1 MSAAAAVHDT
11 DPAADRLRFAVEG
24 MTCASCAARVQKVL
38 GRQPGVAEAR
48 VNFATAQATVRT
60 ADEPASAEQLVA
72 AVTGIGYGLEPL
84 DIAAPAEAV
93 SVQQSERE
101 AEVRL
106 WRWRPVVAWP
116 LAAVVLYLSVFHTH
130 QPWASDLAWALATPV
145 QFIVGWPILV
155 SAWTRARNRQM
166 NMDTLVM
173 LGTMAA
179 YLFSAARIVLD
190 QHADHYF
197 DTAAVIM
204 AAIVTGRFFEARA
217 KNRAGH
223 AIAALLELGAKQA
236 RLRTADGGE
245 RLIDIADVQPGDVM
259 VVRPGEKVPTD
270 GVVVE
275 GASAVDESMLTGESV
290 PVDKNVGDTVI
301 GATVNASGLLIVR
314 ADKVGAGTALA
325 QIVRLVEEAQGG
337 QSAVARLADRI
348 SAVFVPSVIGIA
360 TLTLLGWV
368 LFVGAPVHGLVAAV
382 AVLIIA
388 CPCALGLAT
397 PTAILVGTG
406 RGAALGVLFKG
417 GEVLEASRQIDAV
430 VFDKTG
436 TLTQGRMR
444 LVGTAGHE
452 QTLALAAAAE
462 SGSEHP
468 IGVAV
473 VDAAREHDLAIL
485 PVAGFTSTAGHG
497 VRGTVDGREVLV
509 GRDRMFAEAGWPISE
524 ELAAASES
532 FENEAATA
540 FYVGWDGQARGV
552 VAVADTVKDD
562 ARTAVTALRESG
574 IKTVM
579 ITGDN
584 RRTAQAVAEAVGI
597 DRVLAEVLPADKAAE
612 VRRLQDEGLKVA
624 MVGDGVN
631 DAPALVQAD
640 LGIAIGTGTDVA
652 IESSDITLLGGSL
665 SGVVTAIALARRT
678 HRTIWQN
685 LFWAFAYNT
694 VLIPVAALGLLDP
707 ILAGAAMGI
716 SSVTV
721 VANSLRLSTF
731 GRRGA
736 THSV

>member
-1 MSAAAAVHDT
+1 MNAAAVQDT
-11 DPAADRLRFAVEG
+11 DPAADRLHFAVEG

-38 GRQPGVAEAR
+38 GRQPGVAEAH
-48 VNFATAQATVRT
+48 VNFATAQATVVT
-60 ADEPASAEQLVA
+60 AGEPASAEQLVA
-72 AVTGIGYGLEPL
+72 AVTGIGYGLAPL
-84 DIAAPAEAV
+84 DIAAPAETV
-93 SVQQSERE
+93 SVQQSERD

-130 QPWASDLAWALATPV
+130 QPWASDVAWALATPV

-173 LGTMAA
+173 LGTLAA
-179 YLFSAARIVLD
+179 YLFSAARIAID

-245 RLIDIADVQPGDVM
+245 RLVDIADVQPGDVM

-270 GVVVE
+270 GVVIE

-301 GATVNASGLLIVR
+301 GAAVNASGLLVVR

-337 QSAVARLADRI
+337 QAAVARLADRI
-348 SAVFVPSVIGIA
+348 SAVFVPAVIGIA
-360 TLTLLGWV
+360 ALTLLGWA
-368 LFVGAPVHGLVAAV
+368 LFAGAPTHGLIAAV

-436 TLTQGRMR
+436 TLTHGRMR

-452 QTLALAAAAE
+452 QTLALAAAVE

-468 IGVAV
+468 IAAAV
-473 VDAAREHDLAIL
+473 VDAAREHGLAIL
-485 PVAGFTSTAGHG
+485 LVAGFTSTAGHG
-497 VRGTVDGREVLV
+497 VRGIVGGREVLV
-509 GRDRMFAEAGWPISE
+509 GRDRMFTEAGWPIGE
-524 ELAAASES
+524 ELATASES
-532 FENEAATA
+532 FENQAATA
-540 FYVGWDGQARGV
+540 FYVGWDGQAKGV

-562 ARTAVTALRESG
+562 ARNAVAALRASG
-574 IKTVM
+574 IKTMM

-597 DRVLAEVLPADKAAE
+597 DQVLAEVLPADKAAE

-694 VLIPVAALGLLDP
+694 VLIPVAAFGLLDP

-721 VANSLRLSTF
+721 VTNSLRLSIF
-731 GRRGA
+731 GRRA
-736 THSV
+736 AR

>member
-1 MSAAAAVHDT
+1 
-11 DPAADRLRFAVEG
+11 
-24 MTCASCAARVQKVL
+24 
-38 GRQPGVAEAR
+38 
-48 VNFATAQATVRT
+48 
-60 ADEPASAEQLVA
+60 
-72 AVTGIGYGLEPL
+72 
-84 DIAAPAEAV
+84 
-93 SVQQSERE
+93 
-101 AEVRL
+101 
-106 WRWRPVVAWP
+106 
-116 LAAVVLYLSVFHTH
+116 
-130 QPWASDLAWALATPV
+130 
-145 QFIVGWPILV
+145 
-155 SAWTRARNRQM
+155 
-166 NMDTLVM
+166 M
-173 LGTMAA
+173 LGTLAA
-179 YLFSAARIVLD
+179 YLFSAVRIALD

-245 RLIDIADVQPGDVM
+245 RLVDITDVQPGDVM

-270 GVVVE
+270 GVVIE

-301 GATVNASGLLIVR
+301 GATVNASGLLVVR

-337 QSAVARLADRI
+337 QAAVARLADRI

-360 TLTLLGWV
+360 ALTLLGWA
-368 LFVGAPVHGLVAAV
+368 LFAGAPVHGLIAAV

-436 TLTQGRMR
+436 TLTHGRMR

-452 QTLALAAAAE
+452 QTLVLAAAVE

-468 IGVAV
+468 IGAAV
-473 VDAAREHDLAIL
+473 VDAAREHGLAIL
-485 PVAGFTSTAGHG
+485 SVAGFTSTAGHG
-497 VRGTVDGREVLV
+497 VRGIVDGREVLV
-509 GRDRMFAEAGWPISE
+509 GRDRMFTEARWPIGE
-524 ELAAASES
+524 ELATASES
-532 FENEAATA
+532 FENQAATA
-540 FYVGWDGQARGV
+540 FYVGWDGLARGV

-562 ARTAVTALRESG
+562 ARNAVAALRASG

-597 DRVLAEVLPADKAAE
+597 DQVLSEVLPADKAAE

-721 VANSLRLSTF
+721 VTNSLRLSTF
-731 GRRGA
+731 GRRA
-736 THSV
+736 TR